1 VLAAPVD
8 DTEVLARVRR
18 EADEPTE
25 FAWERW
31 IGIGIVVACVV
42 LVFVVSDAGQRVW
55 RFWDPRFGDLFRD
68 TTTNGGDMGA
78 HVWWPWFMREHWFGR
93 FRLAGWAPDWY
104 AGFPVGQFYFP
115 LPALLVTFLDLFI
128 PYNVAF
134 KLITVSG
141 PLLLPVGA
149 YAFARALRAPWPTPP
164 AFALAATAFLF
175 NTRENWQIYGGNL
188 ASNLAGEFSYTLSI
202 ALCLFFFAALA
213 RTLDTGKRPWLP
225 ALLLALTALCHIV
238 VITFAIVGGVL
249 VWLTRKPL
257 RTFPVAG
264 VIGVVGGL
272 LSAIWW
278 APLLLRQPYT
288 QSMRYEKV
296 VPQGTAR
303 LWAPLR
309 WVLPGPIESALTGV
323 WRGITWS
330 DGKSLT
336 LWAPT
341 WMWALVGIAIVGGL
355 VYRRV
360 STLVVVS
367 ITAIFAVMF
376 VQWPAD
382 QHVWNTRFLPLYFL
396 SLSLLAGMGA
406 AEIARLARLVAMR
419 TTDWVR
425 EGDLADAR
433 DEAWYGAPPPLPAGA
448 VHLRNLDDG
457 ATIDDDEVVDGE
469 IVPTNP
475 HVPPVPR
482 DDGDDHAPV
491 PWAPPPHLQPA
502 ALERGRR
509 TTGAIVSSIVL
520 LVGAIWGI
528 GGAYA
533 ARNYLPFWSS
543 WNYSGYES
551 KPAWPEFQ
559 SLIETMDK
567 LPPGR
572 ALWEPSSGIDNYG
585 TTLALELLPYFTN
598 GRIGSMEG
606 LYFESSA
613 TTDYHFLTVSELT
626 ASGNASNPVRGLVYG
641 SISDFDRGVRHL
653 QMLGVR
659 YFLAQSDDAKRHADA
674 NANLKLV
681 ATVPDQDGKD
691 PKGWSVYEVQGSA
704 LVQGLARQPVVAKV
718 HSGTSSSCF
727 GTPPPQ
733 PPEHDPRFPNA
744 WECATAPWWMN
755 GALLSTPYAE
765 SGPKN
770 WRRIDIK
777 DLGSVQPR
785 DEPRVDVSDVR
796 SDVDSIRFHVS
807 RTGVPVVVKS
817 SFFPNWTV
825 SGADGPWRLA
835 PNLMVV
841 VPTKHDVVLSYGVS
855 GVDWLGRILTLLGIA
870 GLVLLVR
877 FRPGSS
883 RQARGGEAPGGPPAR
898 GDGANGAGGHD
909 HGPGARRDDDAG
921 TERASPT
928 PALP

>member
-8 DTEVLARVRR
+8 DTEVLPRAARAW
-18 EADEPTE
+18 ADEPTE

-31 IGIGIVVACVV
+31 LGIGILVACVV
-42 LVFVVSDAGQRVW
+42 LVFVVSDAGQRIW
-55 RFWDPRFGDLFRD
+55 RFWDPQFGDLFKN

-78 HVWWPWFMREHWFGR
+78 HVWWPWFMREHWFFR

-115 LPALLVTFLDLFI
+115 LPALLITFLDFFI
-128 PYNVAF
+128 PYNIAF

-149 YAFARALRAPWPTPP
+149 YAFARALRARWPMPP
-164 AFALAATAFLF
+164 AFAVAATVFLF
-175 NTRENWQIYGGNL
+175 NTRESWQIYGGNL
-188 ASNLAGEFSYTLSI
+188 ASNLAGEFSYTLAI

-213 RTLDTGKRPWLP
+213 RTLDTGKRVWLP
-225 ALLLALTALCHIV
+225 TLLLALTALCHIV
-238 VITFAIVGGVL
+238 VITFAIVGGLL
-249 VWLTRKPL
+249 VWLTRRPL

-272 LSAIWW
+272 LAAVWW

-296 VPQGTAR
+296 VPQGTAV

-309 WVLPGPIESALTGV
+309 WALPGPIESAVTGV

-341 WMWALVGIAIVGGL
+341 WMWILVGIAIVGGIAF
-355 VYRRV
+355 RRV
-360 STLVVVS
+360 PTLVLVLL
-367 ITAIFAVMF
+367 TAIFAVMF

-396 SLSLLAGMGA
+396 SLSLLAGAGA
-406 AEIARLARLVAMR
+406 AEIANLARLIAVRAA
-419 TTDWVR
+419 DWVH

-433 DEAWYGAPPPLPAGA
+433 DDALADARDHDPHLSDLPGDWTPPPWLHHE
-448 VHLRNLDDG
+448 HLD
-457 ATIDDDEVVDGE
+457 
-469 IVPTNP
+469 
-475 HVPPVPR
+475 
-482 DDGDDHAPV
+482 
-491 PWAPPPHLQPA
+491 
-502 ALERGRR
+502 RR
-509 TTGAIVSSIVL
+509 RRVIGAIACA
-520 LVGAIWGI
+520 LVVGIGTIWGI

-626 ASGNASNPVRGLVYG
+626 ASGNASNPVRGLSYG
-641 SISDFDRGVRHL
+641 TIDDFDRGVQHL

-659 YFLAQSDDAKRHADA
+659 YFLAQSEDAKRHADA
-674 NANLKLV
+674 NRDLRLV
-681 ATVPDQDGKD
+681 ATVPDRDGKD
-691 PKGWSVYEVQGSA
+691 PKGWSVYEVQHSA
-704 LVQGLARQPVVAKV
+704 LVEGLAREPVVAKV

-727 GTPPPQ
+727 GTAPPA
-733 PPEHDPRFPNA
+733 PPAHDPGFPNA

-765 SGPKN
+765 TGPKN
-770 WRRIDIK
+770 WRRVDIK

-785 DEPRVDVSDVR
+785 TLPEVEVSNVKT
-796 SDVDSIRFHVS
+796 DVDEIRFHVS

-817 SFFPNWTV
+817 SFFPNWTA
-825 SGADGPWRLA
+825 SGAHGPWRLA

-855 GVDWLGRILTLLGIA
+855 GVDWLGRVLTVLGIV

-877 FRPGSS
+877 WRPGPS
-883 RQARGGEAPGGPPAR
+883 RVARDEPATDEPPSAGDGGDGSDGDDH
-898 GDGANGAGGHD
+898 GDGAPGDDADEHD
-909 HGPGARRDDDAG
+909 EAG
-921 TERASPT
+921 TERSSPT